1 MGIIP
6 ILIISFIFLVIN
18 SVLISILFVSGLR
31 MREVSGWL
39 STTGTVLTSRL
50 EEWESSPGEII
61 DYPIVTYSY
70 QVNGQAYE
78 GKRIAPSV
86 ESGGSGSAKV
96 IARYPVGASVQVFYN
111 PGDPSAAVLEK
122 KLPTLWAWIALILVD
137 GALCIATALLIYLR

>member
-18 SVLISILFVSGLR
+18 SVLISILFFSGLR

-61 DYPIVTYSY
+61 DYPVVTYSY

-78 GKRIAPSV
+78 GKRITPNV

-96 IARYPVGASVQVFYN
+96 IARYLVGSSVQVFYN
-111 PGDPSAAVLEK
+111 PKDPSAAVLEK
-122 KLPTLWAWIALILVD
+122 KLPTLWAWITLILVD
-137 GALCIATALLIYLR
+137 GLLCITTAVLIYIK